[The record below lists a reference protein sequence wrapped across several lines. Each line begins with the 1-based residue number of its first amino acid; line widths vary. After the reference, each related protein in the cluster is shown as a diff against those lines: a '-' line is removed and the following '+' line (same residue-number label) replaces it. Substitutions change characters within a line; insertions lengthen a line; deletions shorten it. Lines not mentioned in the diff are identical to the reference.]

1 MRPSPLPRSC
11 QSRWARQNDDVREAA
26 TTREPDPRIERTR
39 RAVLDSALA
48 LLIERGYGEVT
59 IEAVAAHS
67 GVAKS
72 TIYRH
77 WPGRVELIHD
87 AFNELKPTMPVPTE
101 GSVRERL
108 VAVLENL
115 ACNVAASQWS
125 ACLPALIA
133 AAERDPAAR
142 ELNSRLAQVGRA
154 SIAGLLA
161 EGVTSGELPGDLD
174 PGLMAEALA
183 GPIVLRR
190 LMSGPP
196 LDPAEV
202 RHLVDQLLGAATPA
216 PTAPA

>member
-1 MRPSPLPRSC
+1 MSCPSAR
-11 QSRWARQNDDVREAA
+11 ARQNDDVREAA

-87 AFNELKPTMPVPTE
+87 AFHELKPTMPVPTE
-101 GSVRERL
+101 GCVRERL

-115 ACNVAASQWS
+115 ARNVAASQWS
-125 ACLPALIA
+125 ACLPALID

-142 ELNSRLAQVGRA
+142 ELNSRLAQTGRA
-154 SIAGLLA
+154 VDRRAARRGGHAAVSCPPTSIP
-161 EGVTSGELPGDLD
+161 S
-174 PGLMAEALA
+174 LMAEALA

-190 LMSGPP
+190 LMSGAAARPGGGPP
-196 LDPAEV
+196 PRRSAPRGRRPA
-202 RHLVDQLLGAATPA
+202 
-216 PTAPA
+216 TAPA